1 MQPSCLEVTETNN
14 FDVIKP
20 IPLQI
25 NVSTINMGTKQDPY
39 SMFRFPKIDP
49 PLTKAGQ
56 MEVSKLDSLEYIIN
70 LTAGKVKPDLKLVWD
85 QLAGRDT
92 ALREISKSGMQ
103 LTSYDLKQECA
114 KFKKA
119 NEKQKYVKEL
129 ELSAFDSNVCELTFI
144 QPKTGQLSEI
154 LAECGGNNQTF
165 KTRLY
170 EIYYKNKEKFIILL
184 QEIKLYMIHKNSRK
198 IINRFEKLI
207 SHENPKIYKIN
218 YFMRYLIRVICNGK
232 KVSHTI
238 KVKKMFTDEN
248 CGECPQI
255 FLTCGKSKK
264 MYNGLIDTGAQ
275 ASLISLQC
283 LNDFGFHSRDIKKIG
298 STLNIESS
306 TGMVKDAILGVIT
319 IKLFIMKRK
328 IVENSRE
335 FGATKITFLV
345 ASPEVQLGRIILG
358 VPWIKS
364 AKTEIVLAEDKVRAR
379 LIHGNN
385 TESLCSLQL
394 KMGKNL
400 QLESEKHIDESTQYT
415 KFYMNAFFMEDS
427 LSFKVKP
434 RKGVKL
440 PEIIQLNNA
449 TKITLHNGYP
459 KIKNANGLELPI
471 KVNREFKS
479 LTIKVTLLEELVTE
493 LEEPTCQQ
501 KALEE
506 VQPNPQESGATTRE
520 SKVPE
525 KIEQSIGYSALFM
538 SLPETQ
544 KELFSVQGNSVQ
556 ITTPVQPEK
565 TMCDKCNVYF
575 EKCSCKKQCK
585 TCSDFYSIDIQCKC
599 TKSYIKSLK
608 TRIIQEIS
616 QEKDIITVE
625 DQTNI
630 SSLIEDKFDAFNLV
644 PPDIGLEVDLTHIGD
659 PKAKQLMESLI
670 SSHNKAF
677 STHKYDVGHFLG
689 FEADLDCIPG
699 ASVIERERTMKPQ
712 VKEDLK
718 PIIADLLKAG
728 IIRKATQQGAF
739 LSNSHGV
746 SKPDKNR
753 HIAGKADLHIMRQQG
768 ESTNHSR
775 LTLDLRNLNEKAVSK
790 PKINLPSYEKLV
802 QVFENKHI
810 TTCDLRSMYWAIHT
824 SYATQHLSNFY
835 FDHHVYS
842 FTALPMGWVNACFI
856 GQNATEHTYSQS
868 SMIEFLKYKNWELNS
883 EQWPFTDITDIAIIY
898 MDDICFYSP
907 SNIPNNIQ
915 IHANIVEF
923 MLWCTMRW
931 GFKIGPD
938 KFSPF
943 VTNFKFLGHF
953 FRIDD
958 ATTTIPPAR
967 LEAIKSFRVPRSCA
981 ETLSRLS
988 VISYHRRY
996 VPLMKIIAAPLQQ
1009 MAMAGTFKW
1018 EKIHQDA
1025 WKALLLITG
1034 LEFASHVVDKTR
1046 PLFLCTDASQ
1056 ISIGWLLFQIINGE
1070 IKIINLDSKILQSS
1084 DRRKPAAIRE
1094 SLGVIFGLISNENNI
1109 KSHPEKT
1116 LLLTDCIGLSCI
1128 LRSKATNEKMLE
1140 NALYISTFRD
1150 LAVKYTVG
1158 SSLFLCDLI
1167 TRQYNKIELENR
1179 DEKISAVWAKFSP
1192 PLKKQHIGSE
1202 LTASMLTDLLIKNP
1216 SSEYLDI
1223 FAKRAW
1229 YDQSL
1234 SRYHKSDDTQVTSLD
1249 PIPVE
1254 IDFLASLYA
1263 GFNGKS
1269 MNAQQFQELESS
1281 LKTVPA
1287 QALAK
1292 SSHGNLNE
1300 LRRTL
1305 FKMNIHED
1313 LMDILRRKY
1322 FPTDYFSKKT
1332 MKLSQDM
1339 DEMDLPA
1346 EVAKVVKQA
1355 FKSAGVD
1362 PDTKTTRLIRKPA
1375 AAARRESTPD
1385 SFSSV
1390 SADTLTLESNCKDT
1404 QQLSDFTEGF
1414 MRDKHSEADL
1424 LHLFG
1429 LDEDKIRKTLQP
1441 AAKLFLQLDY
1451 FLRNGR
1457 ILKDDESGLVLRNEI
1472 PGINVE
1478 AIFDNK
1484 PIKLDILFRLLV
1496 SIIDHLNNRDFYLFK
1511 NLIRIPYNFQGG
1523 EYFEIK
1529 YNQFETSF
1537 ELYNIKN
1544 IDLENYDSKKIDFDF
1559 QFQIEQMI
1567 IFEANEDLTYLAIN
1581 ISQPLPPNFNFSEV
1595 ILHLLIKEKITI
1607 PCNTKLGQWKICTL
1621 QKKCKYVPLLVDADL
1636 MQKCTMATG
1645 ALETFNKRKSLS
1657 LTLSRLL
1664 NLKNNQQREKA
1675 EAQLFDTKS
1684 KQIYA
1689 SSIIDQAKVKPEYL
1703 PKSKTNKPI
1712 FPSNKLLE
1720 NLNTIILSQ
1729 YLIKTNM
1736 ALSKSDMVEIQATDP
1751 YLSDIIKKLENQ
1763 DDKLQEKF
1771 VIQDKILF
1779 VVMTVLGETVMRLCL
1794 PTNMCNHI
1802 LTNLHENNRC
1812 HVTANNLLEQF
1823 NANFWSKG
1831 SNKMAKQVMEKCLH
1845 CRLNTSRRKMMVKG
1859 NQREFQK
1866 DETPGRVWT
1875 ADLLYLPRSSEG
1887 FRFCL
1892 VLSERLTSYI
1902 CGLPLKTLDVKHVA
1916 ISFAQFLSIM
1926 PPMEVLYT
1934 DHGKGDF
1941 GAGFTK
1947 MLIEFG
1953 IRHSGGIPNR
1963 SQVQGNCEVSNKI
1976 LTNQLA
1982 RVVSSEKGKLHWH
1995 VSLAKAIQAINSYHP
2010 YRIPFSRTQLL
2021 FSPFI
2026 FQSKS
2031 AHMALNNPVQT
2042 IKRSYGELND
2052 KRIMNLLGKR
2062 GNAKKKEWDEGA
2074 FVLINDESQAG
2085 VESKGKLNV
2094 PYQSRVYKLI
2104 HKHHDGFT
2112 YTLLDLLDGSQRE
2125 VVHSRLMGLDL
2136 ATLEN
2141 YNFCTP
2147 GLYTHL
2153 QKLTDMQRNRFQAP
2167 KVRPHGLKLVKD
2179 IENPSFEKTE
2189 MAYLPEKRET
2199 MATEHQQEPGEGHQD
2214 VLGEAQVAKI
2224 PSMAQPSDLEQDSE
2238 IEEPNQRLTRF
2249 RGTKHV
2255 PVFTVHLDANKSILK
2270 VSPYKMT
2277 KNFQVEIIRTIPA
2290 DQFQA
2295 RKKALA
2301 IHRDICQIDSCQTCK
2316 IAATVRGYIFNP
2328 ADFTKYVAKTELLHN
2343 LENLKH
2349 KKAIRRVRFNNKTLD
2364 NNMKPIEGIEVNIK
2378 LLVQACTFNVSFR
2391 ELRNYQS

>member
-1 MQPSCLEVTETNN
+1 MNPSYLEVSETNN
-14 FDVIKP
+14 FDALKP

-25 NVSTINMGTKQDPY
+25 YVSTINLGTKKDPY

-56 MEVSKLDSLEYIIN
+56 LEVSTLDSLEYLIN
-70 LTAGKVKPDLKLVWD
+70 LTAGKLRPDLKIVWD

-92 ALREISKSGMQ
+92 ALKEISKSGMQ

-119 NEKQKYVKEL
+119 KEKQRYINDLNK
-129 ELSAFDSNVCELTFI
+129 LSAFDSKVCEVTFI
-144 QPKTGQLSEI
+144 QPTSGQLSEI
-154 LAECGGNNQTF
+154 LVECGENNQKFNTC
-165 KTRLY
+165 LY
-170 EIYYKNKEKFIILL
+170 KIYYKNKEKFIILL
-184 QEIKLYMIHKNSRK
+184 QEIKKYMINKNSKK
-198 IINRFEKLI
+198 IVNRFEKLI
-207 SHENPKIYKIN
+207 SHENPKIYKVN
-218 YFMRYLIRVICNGK
+218 YFMRYITRIVCHGK
-232 KVSHTI
+232 KVSNTV
-238 KVKKMFTDEN
+238 KVTNMFTDEN

-255 FLTCGKSKK
+255 FLTCGKSKTL
-264 MYNGLIDTGAQ
+264 YNGLIDTGAQ
-275 ASLISLQC
+275 ASLISFNC
-283 LNDFGFHSRDIKKIG
+283 LKDFGFNSHDIKKIG

-306 TGMVKDAILGVIT
+306 TGLVKDAILGVIT
-319 IKLFIMKRK
+319 IRLFIMKRK
-328 IVENSRE
+328 IFENSRE
-335 FGATKITFLV
+335 FGATKVTFLV
-345 ASPEVQLGRIILG
+345 AAPEVKLGRIILG
-358 VPWIKS
+358 VPWLKA
-364 AKTEIVLAEDKVRAR
+364 AKTEILLAEDKVRAR
-379 LIHGNN
+379 LVHSNN
-385 TESLCSLQL
+385 TESVCSLQL
-394 KMGKNL
+394 KMDKNL
-400 QLESEKHIDESTQYT
+400 QLESEKHIDESTQYA
-415 KFYMNAFFMEDS
+415 KFYMNAFFMSNS
-427 LSFKVKP
+427 LSFKVQP

-440 PEIIQLNNA
+440 PEIIKLHNA
-449 TKITLHNGYP
+449 TKITLHKGYP
-459 KIKNANGLELPI
+459 RIQNVNGLELPI
-471 KVNREFKS
+471 KSNREFQS
-479 LTIKVTLLEELVTE
+479 LTINVTLMK
-493 LEEPTCQQ
+493 EPTCQE

-506 VQPNPQESGATTRE
+506 VQPNLHESGATTGE
-520 SKVPE
+520 SIESEKV
-525 KIEQSIGYSALFM
+525 EQSIRDSAIFM
-538 SLPETQ
+538 SLPEPSREALLVKCNT
-544 KELFSVQGNSVQ
+544 VQ
-556 ITTPVQPEK
+556 ITEPVQPEK
-565 TMCDKCNVYF
+565 TMCNKCDVYF
-575 EKCSCKKQCK
+575 ENCSCKKQCK
-585 TCSDFYSIDIQCKC
+585 TCLDWYSIDIQCNC
-599 TKSYIKSLK
+599 TKNYIKSLK
-608 TRIIQEIS
+608 TRIIKDIS
-616 QEKDIITVE
+616 EEKDVIPVE

-644 PPDIGLEVDLTHIGD
+644 PPDIGLVVDLTHIGD
-659 PKAKQLMESLI
+659 PKAKELMESLI

-689 FEADLDCIPG
+689 FEAELDCTPG
-699 ASVIERERTMKPQ
+699 SSVIERERTMKPQ

-718 PIIADLLKAG
+718 PIIKDLLEAG
-728 IIRKATQQGAF
+728 IIKKATQQGAF

-746 SKPDKNR
+746 SKPDKNK

-775 LTLDLRNLNEKAVSK
+775 LTLDLRNLNEKAVAK

-802 QVFENKHI
+802 QVFKNKHV

-835 FDHHVYS
+835 FDHHVYT

-856 GQNATEHTYSQS
+856 GQNATEHTYSQA
-868 SMIEFLKYKNWELNS
+868 SMLEFLRYKNWSTNS
-883 EQWPFTDITDIAIIY
+883 ENWPFTDITDIAIIY

-907 SNIPNNIQ
+907 SDIPNSIQ

-923 MLWCTMRW
+923 MLWATTRW

-943 VTNFKFLGHF
+943 VKNFKFLGHF
-953 FRIDD
+953 FRIDE

-996 VPLMKIIAAPLQQ
+996 VPMMKVIAAPLQQ
-1009 MAMAGTFKW
+1009 MAMSGTFQW
-1018 EKIHQDA
+1018 EKLHQDA

-1034 LEFASHVVDKTR
+1034 LEFASHVIDKSR

-1070 IKIINLDSKILQSS
+1070 IRIINLDSKILQSS

-1150 LAVKYTVG
+1150 LHVKYTVG

-1167 TRQYNKIELENR
+1167 TRQYNKIELDNKN
-1179 DEKISAVWAKFSP
+1179 EKISAVWAKFSP

-1202 LTASMLTDLLIKNP
+1202 LTPSMLTDLLIKNP

-1234 SRYHKSDDTQVTSLD
+1234 SRYHKSDDTQVTSMD

-1263 GFNGKS
+1263 GFNGKT

-1287 QALAK
+1287 QCLAK

-1305 FKMNIHED
+1305 FKLNIHED
-1313 LMDILRRKY
+1313 LMEILRRKY

-1332 MKLSQDM
+1332 MKLSQDVT
-1339 DEMDLPA
+1339 EMDLPA
-1346 EVAKVVKQA
+1346 EIAKVVRDA
-1355 FKSAGVD
+1355 FKTAGVD
-1362 PDTKTTRLIRKPA
+1362 PDTKESTRLIRKPA
-1375 AAARRESTPD
+1375 ARRASTPD
-1385 SFSSV
+1385 SFRSV
-1390 SADTLTLESNCKDT
+1390 SADTLTLESNCSDE

-1414 MRDKHSEADL
+1414 MRDKHSEKEL
-1424 LHLFG
+1424 LQLFG
-1429 LDEDKIRKTLQP
+1429 LDEEKIRETLQP
-1441 AAKLFLQLDY
+1441 AARLFLQIDH
-1451 FLRNGR
+1451 FLKTGR
-1457 ILKDDESGLVLRNEI
+1457 ILKDNESGLVLRNEM
-1472 PGINVE
+1472 PGINIE
-1478 AIFDNK
+1478 AIFDDK
-1484 PIKLDILFRLLV
+1484 PIKLNILFRLLV
-1496 SIIDHLNNRDFYLFK
+1496 SIIDHLNNNQFYLFK
-1511 NLIRIPYNFQGG
+1511 NLIRIPYNFQGE

-1544 IDLENYDSKKIDFDF
+1544 IDLENYESLKIDFDF
-1559 QFQIEQMI
+1559 KFQVEQLV
-1567 IFEANEDLTYLAIN
+1567 IFEANEDLTFLAID
-1581 ISQPLPPNFNFSEV
+1581 ISQPLPPNFHFSEV
-1595 ILHLLIKEKITI
+1595 ILHLLIKEKHTI
-1607 PCNTKLGQWKICTL
+1607 PSGTKIGQWKICTL
-1621 QKKCKYVPLLVDADL
+1621 QKKCKYVPLLVNADL
-1636 MQKCTMATG
+1636 MRKCTMATG
-1645 ALETFNKRKSLS
+1645 ALETFNKRKNLS

-1664 NLKNNQQREKA
+1664 NLKKNQVREKA

-1684 KQIYA
+1684 RQIYV
-1689 SSIIDQAKVKPEYL
+1689 STIMDKAKVKSNYL
-1703 PKSKTNKPI
+1703 PKSKSNKPK
-1712 FPSNKLLE
+1712 FPYNKLLE

-1736 ALSKSDMVEIQATDP
+1736 ALSKSDIIEIQTTDP
-1751 YLSDIIKKLENQ
+1751 YLSDIIKQLENFNQ
-1763 DDKLQEKF
+1763 DDKLNEKF

-1779 VVMTVLGETVMRLCL
+1779 VVMTVLGETVLRLCL
-1794 PTNMCNHI
+1794 PNYMCNHI

-1812 HVTANNLLEQF
+1812 HVTTINLLEQF

-1831 SNKMAKQVMEKCLH
+1831 SGKMAKQVMEKCLH
-1845 CRLNTSRRKMMVKG
+1845 CKLNTSRRKMMVKG
-1859 NQREFQK
+1859 TQREFQR
-1866 DETPGRVWT
+1866 DETPGRIWT

-1892 VLSERLTSYI
+1892 VLTERLTSYI
-1902 CGLPLKTLDVKHVA
+1902 CGLPLKTLNVKHVST
-1916 ISFAQFLSIM
+1916 SFAQFLSIM
-1926 PPMEVLYT
+1926 PPMEILYT
-1934 DHGKGDF
+1934 DHGRGDF
-1941 GAGFTK
+1941 GAEFTK
-1947 MLIEFG
+1947 MLVEFG
-1953 IRHSGGIPNR
+1953 IRHAGGIPNR

-1982 RVVSSEKGKLHWH
+1982 RIVSSEKGKLHWH
-1995 VSLAKAIQAINSYHP
+1995 VSLPKAIQVINSYHP
-2010 YRIPFSRTQLL
+2010 YKIPFSRTQLL

-2042 IKRSYGELND
+2042 IKRSYGELNN
-2052 KRIMNLLGKR
+2052 KRIMNLLGRR

-2074 FVLINDESQAG
+2074 FVLINDESQTGA
-2085 VESKGKLNV
+2085 ECRGKLNV
-2094 PYQSRVYKLI
+2094 PYQSRVYKI
-2104 HKHHDGFT
+2104 IQKHHDGFT
-2112 YTLLDLLDGSQRE
+2112 YTLLDLLDGSKRE

-2136 ATLEN
+2136 ATLESYN
-2141 YNFCTP
+2141 YFTP

-2153 QKLTDMQRNRFQAP
+2153 QKLTDVQRNRFQAP
-2167 KVRPHGLKLVKD
+2167 KTRQKGLKLITD
-2179 IENPSFEKTE
+2179 LDNPTFERSE
-2189 MAYLPEKRET
+2189 MDYLPEKRET
-2199 MATEHQQEPGEGHQD
+2199 LVVEHQD
-2214 VLGEAQVAKI
+2214 ALGEKHREAQIDKM
-2224 PSMAQPSDLEQDSE
+2224 PSMAQPTELEQVSE
-2238 IEEPNQRLTRF
+2238 TEEPNQRITRF
-2249 RGTKHV
+2249 RGAKHV
-2255 PVFTVHLDANKSILK
+2255 PVFTAQLIKNRSILK
-2270 VSPYKMT
+2270 VSPYSIN
-2277 KNFQVEIIRTIPA
+2277 KNFQVEIVRTIPA

-2295 RKKALA
+2295 RKRALA
-2301 IHRDICQIDSCQTCK
+2301 LHKDICQIDSCQTCK
-2316 IAATVRGYIFNP
+2316 IAATVKGYIFNP
-2328 ADFTKYVAKTELLHN
+2328 ADFSKYVAKTELLHN
-2343 LENLKH
+2343 LETLTH
-2349 KKAIRRVRFNNKTLD
+2349 KKVTRRVFFNNKTLD
-2364 NNMKPIEGIEVNIK
+2364 NDMKPVEGIEVNIK

-2391 ELRNYQS
+2391 ELINYRF